1 MFNIDWE
8 PFNGMAHRPWLMF
21 FGLILCIIAWVAVLF
36 LCVFAGYNISSENET
51 TLVETSFIAY
61 ETSKNELHLS
71 APTGETYIINFY
83 NYYNGYFDNPAFLC
97 DGDTYTIWIS
107 NAGYIRS
114 MTNSI
119 GQHIIT
125 FESER
130 EAYRNSQRIAV
141 VLMAVIL
148 LLIITYFVLALV
160 VSKNSEWYPA
170 WLVKLLFAKAS
181 DFWS

>member
-1 MFNIDWE
+1 MFNIDWK

-21 FGLILCIIAWVAVLF
+21 FGLILSIIAWATMLL
-36 LCVFAGYNISSENET
+36 LCIYVGYNITPENET

-61 ETSKNELHLS
+61 VTNKNELHLS
-71 APTGETYIINFY
+71 ANTGETYNIHSY
-83 NYYNGYFDNPAFLC
+83 NYYNGYFDNPASLC
-97 DGDTYTIWIS
+97 DGETYTIWVTEE
-107 NAGYIRS
+107 GYIRAMNDS
-114 MTNSI
+114 T

-130 EAYRNSQRIAV
+130 EAYRNSQKIAV

-148 LLIITYFVLALV
+148 FLNITFFVLALV
-160 VSKNSEWYPA
+160 VSKNSEWYPV
-170 WLVKLLFAKAS
+170 WLAKLLFANAS

>member
-21 FGLILCIIAWVAVLF
+21 FGQIFCIIAWTVGL
-36 LCVFAGYNISSENET
+36 LLSIIAGYNITSENEA
-51 TLVETSFIAY
+51 TLVETSFVAY
-61 ETSKNELHLS
+61 ETRKNELYLS
-71 APTGETYIINFY
+71 ALTGETYIINSY
-83 NYYNGYFDNPAFLC
+83 NYYNGYFDNPQLLC
-97 DGDTYTIWIS
+97 NGDTYTIWVS
-107 NAGYIRS
+107 EAGYICS

-119 GQHIIT
+119 GKHIIT

-141 VLMAVIL
+141 VLMAVML
-148 LLIITYFVLALV
+148 FSTVTFFVFALV
-160 VSKNSEWYPA
+160 VSKNFERYPA
-170 WLVKLLFAKAS
+170 WLVKLLFANAT